1 MKYLLFSVVAVGL
14 LMSACQNSDPK
25 MESEEIHGL
34 DLSNMDTIVNPSED
48 FFRYAN
54 GAWLDA
60 SEIPADRGRWGS
72 FDELRKN
79 TIEDVLAVLEEAEAS
94 GSYDA
99 STDQG
104 KAVAFYYTAMD
115 TAHTNALG
123 ITPLQ
128 PYIDAIMSAKS
139 KDELQGKLSDQAALN
154 GSFFGMGVQADLN
167 NSSMNAVYL
176 SPGALGLPDRDYYTK
191 EDEES
196 VRIQNAYK
204 EHLAQMHTYLGL
216 SEEEARSVAN
226 DIYNFEYTIA
236 TPRLTKVQKRNTVL
250 LNNPRSIEEV
260 KSMSPAIDW
269 DALIASLDAPD
280 FDTMIVTEP
289 KYMEEINRIWAETPL
304 TTLQSY
310 ARWTLLNQF
319 AGYLSDDIVAQNFD
333 FYGKTLKGTPE
344 MKARWERVLGS
355 TNGVL
360 GEALGKLYVEK
371 HFPPEAKKVAEEMV
385 ADVLSA
391 FGERIEQLDWMS
403 DSTKLK
409 AQEKL
414 DNFSVKI
421 GYPDEWKDYSSM
433 DIKSVEEGGSYAS
446 NVMAASQ
453 WSFRDNISKIG
464 QKVDKSE
471 WYMAPQ
477 TVNAYYN
484 PLNNEIVFPAAILQP
499 PFYDYQAD
507 AAVNFGGIGAVIGHE
522 VSHGFDDSGSRF
534 DAKGNLSNW
543 WGDKDLERFQE
554 RTGKLVAQFDAYEPL
569 PDLNVNGEFT
579 LGENIGDLGGVNAA
593 FDGLQKYWARHGKP
607 EASQGFSPEQ
617 RFFLSWATIWRMKM
631 RDEELRTR
639 IATDPHSPGQYRA
652 IGPLVNVD
660 AFYEAFDIKEGD
672 AMYKPESDR
681 VKIW

>member
-1 MKYLLFSVVAVGL
+1 
-14 LMSACQNSDPK
+14 
-25 MESEEIHGL
+25 
-34 DLSNMDTIVNPSED
+34 
-48 FFRYAN
+48 
-54 GAWLDA
+54 
-60 SEIPADRGRWGS
+60 
-72 FDELRKN
+72 
-79 TIEDVLAVLEEAEAS
+79 
-94 GSYDA
+94 
-99 STDQG
+99 
-104 KAVAFYYTAMD
+104 
-115 TAHTNALG
+115 
-123 ITPLQ
+123 
-128 PYIDAIMSAKS
+128 
-139 KDELQGKLSDQAALN
+139 
-154 GSFFGMGVQADLN
+154 
-167 NSSMNAVYL
+167 
-176 SPGALGLPDRDYYTK
+176 
-191 EDEES
+191 
-196 VRIQNAYK
+196 
-204 EHLAQMHTYLGL
+204 
-216 SEEEARSVAN
+216 
-226 DIYNFEYTIA
+226 
-236 TPRLTKVQKRNTVL
+236 
-250 LNNPRSIEEV
+250 
-260 KSMSPAIDW
+260 
-269 DALIASLDAPD
+269 
-280 FDTMIVTEP
+280 
-289 KYMEEINRIWAETPL
+289 
-304 TTLQSY
+304 
-310 ARWTLLNQF
+310 
-319 AGYLSDDIVAQNFD
+319 
-333 FYGKTLKGTPE
+333 
-344 MKARWERVLGS
+344 
-355 TNGVL
+355 
-360 GEALGKLYVEK
+360 
-371 HFPPEAKKVAEEMV
+371 
-385 ADVLSA
+385 
-391 FGERIEQLDWMS
+391 MS

-554 RTGKLVAQFDAYEPL
+554 RTGKLVAQFDASEPL

-593 FDGLQKYWARHGKP
+593 FDGLQKYWERHGKP

-672 AMYKPESDR
+672 AMYKPESER